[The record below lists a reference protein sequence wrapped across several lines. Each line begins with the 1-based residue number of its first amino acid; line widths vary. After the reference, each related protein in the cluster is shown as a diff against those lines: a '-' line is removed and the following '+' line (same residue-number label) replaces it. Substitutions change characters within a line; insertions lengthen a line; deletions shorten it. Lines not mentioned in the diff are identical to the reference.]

1 MTKFWVYTL
10 TADTLCLGERT
21 KKGTYRASIESCI
34 PYSQITGALR
44 ALYGGGGH
52 EFDLHA
58 VGVLRFFRKQSI
70 TQGLRDRLTGISV
83 LPIEADILVDVQ
95 GQVYVVYNDYT
106 ANLPERIELR
116 MGAFRSKGIGDC
128 VLDRPAARP
137 PLEVT
142 ETQVGRLGVRL
153 PDDAD
158 ILRLFGI
165 EEVLMPVWGYL
176 FRPDE
181 RHISGQYVRALFE
194 GSIVRGPKIF
204 LQSEKG
210 GKR

>member
-10 TADTLCLGERT
+10 TADALCLGERT

-58 VGVLRFFRKQSI
+58 VGTLLSFQRQRI

-83 LPIEADILVDVQ
+83 LPIEADILINVR
-95 GQVYVVYNDYT
+95 GHVYVVYNDYT
-106 ANLPERIELR
+106 AHLPKWIELK

-128 VLDRPAARP
+128 VLDRPAERP
-137 PLEVT
+137 PLDVT
-142 ETQVGRLGVRL
+142 ETKKGRLAVRL
-153 PDDAD
+153 PDGEA

-165 EEVLMPVWGYL
+165 EEVLIPVWGYL

-181 RHISGQYVRALFE
+181 QHVSGQYVRALFE
-194 GSIVRGPKIF
+194 GSLVHGPEIL
-204 LQSEKG
+204 LQAEKG
-210 GKR
+210 G

>member
-58 VGVLRFFRKQSI
+58 VGELLSFQRQRI

-83 LPIEADILVDVQ
+83 LPIEAEILVNVR
-95 GQVYVVYNDYT
+95 GRVYVVYNDYT
-106 ANLPERIELR
+106 ARLPERIELK
-116 MGAFRSKGIGDC
+116 MGAFRSKGIGGC
-128 VLDRPAARP
+128 VLDRPADRP

-142 ETQVGRLGVRL
+142 ETQKGQLAVRL
-153 PDDAD
+153 PDDEA
-158 ILRLFGI
+158 ILRLFGV

-181 RHISGQYVRALFE
+181 RHVSGQYVRALFE
-194 GSIVRGPKIF
+194 GSLVRGPGIF
-204 LQSEKG
+204 LQSEEG
-210 GKR
+210 G